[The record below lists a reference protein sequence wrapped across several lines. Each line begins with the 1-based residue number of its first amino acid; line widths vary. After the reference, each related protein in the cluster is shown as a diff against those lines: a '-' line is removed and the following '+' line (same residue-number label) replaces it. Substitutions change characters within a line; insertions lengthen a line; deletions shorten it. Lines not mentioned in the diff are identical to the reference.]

1 MSIPKPPTRN
11 RKGPPPAETDV
22 PRALFTEP
30 VEPAPA
36 APPAAAAEP
45 KRKRDTPFNF
55 RVEKDL
61 ARRFGR
67 RAFDLEVDNVDL
79 LEAMV
84 DLFLDNEQLAA
95 EVLRR
100 VEQRRKA

>member
-1 MSIPKPPTRN
+1 MSIPKPPPRN

-22 PRALFTEP
+22 PRTLFEDP
-30 VEPAPA
+30 APLAPA
-36 APPAAAAEP
+36 ATPVEL

-84 DLFLDNEQLAA
+84 DLYLEDDRLAA
-95 EVLRR
+95 EVTSRMELKRK
-100 VEQRRKA
+100 RKA

>member
-1 MSIPKPPTRN
+1 MSIPKPPARN

-22 PRALFTEP
+22 PRALFPAAE
-30 VEPAPA
+30 EAMPAPA
-36 APPAAAAEP
+36 PIAEP

-61 ARRFGR
+61 SRRFGR

-84 DLFLDNEQLAA
+84 DLYLDDDRLAA
-95 EVLRR
+95 EVLSR
-100 VEQRRKA
+100 VERRRKA

>member
-22 PRALFTEP
+22 PRALFQEP
-30 VEPAPA
+30 TDAPPA
-36 APPAAAAEP
+36 APPATEV

-67 RAFDLEVDNVDL
+67 RAFDLECDNVDL
-79 LEAMV
+79 LEAMI
-84 DLFLDNEQLAA
+84 DLYLDDERLAA
-95 EVLRR
+95 EVLNR

>member
-22 PRALFTEP
+22 PRALFEESPQHPTP
-30 VEPAPA
+30 
-36 APPAAAAEP
+36 PPAEV

-55 RVEKDL
+55 RVEKEL
-61 ARRFGR
+61 ARRFSR

-79 LEAMV
+79 LEAMI
-84 DLFLDNEQLAA
+84 DLYLNDERLAA
-95 EVLRR
+95 EVSSRVLRK
-100 VEQRRKA
+100 RRA

>member
-1 MSIPKPPTRN
+1 MSIPKPPSRN

-22 PRALFTEP
+22 PRALFAETSEI
-30 VEPAPA
+30 
-36 APPAAAAEP
+36 APPPQVPVEP

-55 RVEKDL
+55 RVEKVL
-61 ARRFGR
+61 ARRFAR

-84 DLFLDNEQLAA
+84 DLYLEDDQLAA
-95 EVLRR
+95 EVVSRTERKRR
-100 VEQRRKA
+100 A

>member
-1 MSIPKPPTRN
+1 MSIPKPPLRN

-22 PRALFTEP
+22 PRALFAETADP
-30 VEPAPA
+30 SPT
-36 APPAAAAEP
+36 PPAEP

-61 ARRFGR
+61 ARRFAR

-84 DLFLDNEQLAA
+84 DLYLEDDRLAA
-95 EVLRR
+95 EVTGRTERKRR
-100 VEQRRKA
+100 A